1 MRNREGERKRE
12 ERYIL
17 IYMCMSERIIVQ
29 KEDVFLLNIGVVE
42 RVCVQ
47 LTFSL
52 RDKKHTRAIA
62 LAAV

>member
-1 MRNREGERKRE
+1 
-12 ERYIL
+12 
-17 IYMCMSERIIVQ
+17 MCMSERIIVQ